1 MNGDRDEGQEE
12 EDEIAHGQFPVGRN
26 GDAHQLRRYG
36 VHFVSQTGQDVS
48 RYANIQN
55 RVVRDQYEDS
65 VGISGEP
72 GVILT

>member
-36 VHFVSQTGQDVS
+36 VHFVSQTG
-48 RYANIQN
+48 
-55 RVVRDQYEDS
+55 
-65 VGISGEP
+65 
-72 GVILT
+72 